1 MLTNPLESCHCKTT
15 RRTHFAEM
23 SSFMMCSETPWEGR
37 VADNTCHRESAGI
50 LTSGTGLA
58 KYFSAYAAPTGCC
71 CRLGTRGSPPCQNFP
86 RSIELCVKQH
96 ALLQHENWLH
106 STWRPC
112 SASNLQHLSSCCFPT
127 SPSWAPVSHR
137 TSPGSRE
144 TNVQEAPRK
153 KGLRSVGFATVMNSL
168 EFSQVS
174 PHVGRPFFA
183 ALSSIPFGTLASPVS
198 KFATSC
204 TSRA

>member
-1 MLTNPLESCHCKTT
+1 MPLQDDTANTFCRNEFLHDVLRNSLGRSCCRQHV
-15 RRTHFAEM
+15 
-23 SSFMMCSETPWEGR
+23 SQR
-37 VADNTCHRESAGI
+37 VRWHPYQWNWAGKI
-50 LTSGTGLA
+50 LQRN
-58 KYFSAYAAPTGCC
+58 AAPTGCC

-127 SPSWAPVSHR
+127 SPSWAPASHR
-137 TSPGSRE
+137 ISPGLRE